1 VGGTIIYFLNKR
13 LRIYKTE
20 RVKAVTEYDRKFIR
34 AIQSR
39 LEITQNLSLEKN
51 LLSLDESNE
60 AYRKSFQKQMGVQVL
75 IFQ

>member
-1 VGGTIIYFLNKR
+1 MGGTIIYFLNKR